1 MQWKSVLLAVY
12 FLDSNWYWIN
22 VTLVYWINAV
32 PVYNL
37 PVIIAQLSSNI
48 YWYSREMSESLYVSI
63 VVCMF
68 DYTKS
73 PFQEKFI
80 QVFSQV
86 PNIPAKTVDF
96 SPIQKIWNP
105 YFLNPY
111 LLISEKFVIVTI
123 NVIIFIKVFIE
134 H

>member
-22 VTLVYWINAV
+22 VTLVYWINAA
-32 PVYNL
+32 PVYNS
-37 PVIIAQLSSNI
+37 PIIVAQLSSNI
-48 YWYSREMSESLYVSI
+48 YWYSREISESLYVSI

-86 PNIPAKTVDF
+86 PNILAKMVDF
-96 SPIQKIWNP
+96 CPIQKILNP
-105 YFLNPY
+105 YFLNTC
-111 LLISEKFVIVTI
+111 LLISEKCVIITI
-123 NVIIFIKVFIE
+123 NVIIFI
-134 H
+134 

>member
-1 MQWKSVLLAVY
+1 
-12 FLDSNWYWIN
+12 
-22 VTLVYWINAV
+22 
-32 PVYNL
+32 
-37 PVIIAQLSSNI
+37 
-48 YWYSREMSESLYVSI
+48 MSESLYVSI
-63 VVCMF
+63 VVYMF

-73 PFQEKFI
+73 PFQEKSI

-96 SPIQKIWNP
+96 SPIQKILNP

-123 NVIIFIKVFIE
+123 NVIIFIYVFIE